1 MGVFTEQVQRL
12 ATEQEIIRRERE
24 EKRELKKKQEEA
36 EKDLYYKIENIFT
49 LTSFT
54 TKNILKKFENKKSIY
69 NFLTEYDT
77 KNYLIEKTTKN
88 VDVQYFLDK
97 KYLSIVKKIYT
108 PYKEQEKEKEKEE
121 KEKQKEEKEKI
132 KQEQRLQKHK
142 KNKNKIP
149 STTEVIIEMIKCT
162 CLILFIPILFFG
174 MIFYYL
180 LKGTGKRK

>member
-36 EKDLYYKIENIFT
+36 EKDLYYKIENIFSCT
-49 LTSFT
+49 TFT
-54 TKNILKKFENKKSIY
+54 RKNIFKKFENKKSTY
-69 NFLTEYDT
+69 NFLREYDT

-108 PYKEQEKEKEKEE
+108 PYKEQEKERERERE
-121 KEKQKEEKEKI
+121 REEKEKI
-132 KQEQRLQKHK
+132 KQYEILKKQYYLSVLQGRTTFIKK
-142 KNKNKIP
+142 RKNKP
-149 STTEVIIEMIKCT
+149 
-162 CLILFIPILFFG
+162 LLFL
-174 MIFYYL
+174 YL
-180 LKGTGKRK
+180 YQKYI

>member
-49 LTSFT
+49 LTSFA
-54 TKNILKKFENKKSIY
+54 TKNIFKKFENKKSIY
-69 NFLTEYDT
+69 NFLREYNT

-97 KYLSIVKKIYT
+97 KYLSIVKKIYA
-108 PYKEQEKEKEKEE
+108 PYKEEETEKEKERKRKLEE
-121 KEKQKEEKEKI
+121 FYLA
-132 KQEQRLQKHK
+132 RLQLGPH
-142 KNKNKIP
+142 
-149 STTEVIIEMIKCT
+149 
-162 CLILFIPILFFG
+162 L
-174 MIFYYL
+174 
-180 LKGTGKRK
+180 

>member
-49 LTSFT
+49 CTTFT
-54 TKNILKKFENKKSIY
+54 RKNIFKKFENKKDIY
-69 NFLTEYDT
+69 NFLTEYET

-108 PYKEQEKEKEKEE
+108 PYKEQEAEQQKEE
-121 KEKQKEEKEKI
+121 KIKQKEEKEKI

-149 STTEVIIEMIKCT
+149 STTEVILEMIKCT
-162 CLILFIPILFFG
+162 CLILFIPIVFFG

>member
-1 MGVFTEQVQRL
+1 MGVFTEQVQRI

-36 EKDLYYKIENIFT
+36 EKDLFYKIENIFT
-49 LTSFT
+49 CSTFT
-54 TKNILKKFENKKSIY
+54 RKNIFKKFENKKSIY
-69 NFLTEYDT
+69 NFLIEYET

-108 PYKEQEKEKEKEE
+108 PYKEQEAEQQKEE
-121 KEKQKEEKEKI
+121 KEKQKEEKEKT

-162 CLILFIPILFFG
+162 CLILFIPIVFFG